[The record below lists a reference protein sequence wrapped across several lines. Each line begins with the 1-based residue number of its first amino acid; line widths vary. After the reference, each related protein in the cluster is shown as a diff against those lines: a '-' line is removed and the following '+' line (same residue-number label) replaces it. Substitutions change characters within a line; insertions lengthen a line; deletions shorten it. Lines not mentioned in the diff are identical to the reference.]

1 MGFSVK
7 GVPMDGNGDW
17 PSKKI
22 RKHRSQSPFR
32 DVSPVPSHF
41 SEPASCL
48 QHRDVIASLPCLPG
62 VKGPLGDEDDDDDDD
77 VRSHKS
83 LPAVMTGLTLQP
95 REKRS
100 YRQSKNHIT
109 SGLPPL
115 ISARCS
121 LIVRGTGCKTVP
133 KFPPVTKSR
142 NTWKETD
149 PPRPPCR
156 SGCRPDKMEFSSAKP
171 IHAKIVPVE
180 QTSLSVKVHSVQGN
194 GPRLLPAKASGVSPR
209 SRLTFQSPVVQAVYP
224 ISPDTTQQMRQTDRA
239 CQPLRSVMKKVPNR
253 GVFHC
258 PLAAHMLEPFSGF
271 QEHLC
276 RQILHSPLPYRAA
289 LPQVHIPCHQDQVDL
304 LPAHRGPYGSLRERT
319 VELCNSQGQKLP
331 KITMTCPT
339 PSPKYL
345 CRTEFQRQLEG

>member
-1 MGFSVK
+1 MGFSGK
-7 GVPMDGNGDW
+7 GFPMDANGDW

-22 RKHRSQSPFR
+22 KKHRSR

-41 SEPASCL
+41 SEPASFL

-62 VKGPLGDEDDDDDDD
+62 VKRQLRDEEDDDD
-77 VRSHKS
+77 VRSLKS
-83 LPAVMTGLTLQP
+83 LPAVMTGKTLQP
-95 REKRS
+95 RDKRS
-100 YRQSKNHIT
+100 YRHSENHKI

-115 ISARCS
+115 ISTRCS
-121 LIVRGTGCKTVP
+121 LIVKGTGCKTVP
-133 KFPPVTKSR
+133 KLPPITKSWK
-142 NTWKETD
+142 TWKEID

-171 IHAKIVPVE
+171 VHALMHPKIVPAG
-180 QTSLSVKVHSVQGN
+180 QTSLSFKAQGN
-194 GPRLLPAKASGVSPR
+194 GPCLLPAKASGVSLR

-224 ISPDTTQQMRQTDRA
+224 ISPDTMQQMRQTDRA
-239 CQPLRSVMKKVPNR
+239 CQPLRSVLKKAPNG
-253 GVFHC
+253 GVFDW
-258 PLAAHMLEPFSGF
+258 PMAAHLLEPFSGF

-276 RQILHSPLPYRAA
+276 RQILHSPLPYLAA
-289 LPQVHIPCHQDQVDL
+289 LPQVHFPCLQDQVDL
-304 LPAHRGPYGSLRERT
+304 LPTHRGPYGSLMERT

-345 CRTEFQRQLEG
+345 CRTEFRHAA